1 MSDKGKKIIQL
12 FIFLALGIFFIW
24 ISLKDLS
31 AEQKASIIDNIKG
44 VAIDNRWIFLILS
57 AAIGFISVIFRAFRS
72 IQLIEPLGYN
82 VSKINS
88 YHSVMICYIA
98 NIAFPRLGEVL
109 RCTFIQ
115 RYEKVPFQ
123 KTFGTVVTERIIDM
137 LSFGLIFL
145 FALLLE
151 SEKLLS
157 LFQHKTQSTET
168 TSFLNNPMFIL
179 AIILLLVIII
189 LFIFRK
195 SIVKW
200 KLYHKIKQIILG
212 FWSGLLSVVK
222 LKKPLLF
229 VFYTF
234 MIWVC
239 YFFMFYV
246 AIFAFPEI
254 VAMGNQLWMASLSCV
269 VIGTIGFIISQGG
282 LGAYPLLI
290 SSVLLLYGISKELG
304 LAVGWVVWT
313 TETLLY
319 VVGGIISLIIAP
331 FTNPKKIKMNHL
343 QQIKH
348 KIISKDAFSILQ
360 QKKQFATKKIV
371 FTNGCFDILHRGH
384 VEYLAQAA
392 ALGDMLIIG
401 LNSDSSIKR
410 IKGDNRPIMDETS
423 RAILLASLS
432 FVDYIILFEEDTPY
446 SLIKLIQPDILIKGS
461 DYTIDTIVGADIVKA
476 KKGEIITIDL
486 VPDISTS
493 IIINK
498 IKEID

>member
-1 MSDKGKKIIQL
+1 MSDKGKKFIQL

-24 ISLKDLS
+24 ISIKDLS
-31 AEQKASIIDNIKG
+31 AEEKASIINNIKG
-44 VAIDNRWIFLILS
+44 VAIDNRWIFLVFS

-72 IQLIEPLGYN
+72 IQLLEPLGYN

-246 AIFAFPEI
+246 AIFAFPELI
-254 VAMGNQLWMASLSCV
+254 ATGNQLWMASLSCV

-331 FTNPKKIKMNHL
+331 FTNPKKNK
-343 QQIKH
+343 
-348 KIISKDAFSILQ
+348 KDEPLG
-360 QKKQFATKKIV
+360 
-371 FTNGCFDILHRGH
+371 TN
-384 VEYLAQAA
+384 QA
-392 ALGDMLIIG
+392 
-401 LNSDSSIKR
+401 
-410 IKGDNRPIMDETS
+410 
-423 RAILLASLS
+423 
-432 FVDYIILFEEDTPY
+432 
-446 SLIKLIQPDILIKGS
+446 
-461 DYTIDTIVGADIVKA
+461 
-476 KKGEIITIDL
+476 
-486 VPDISTS
+486 
-493 IIINK
+493 
-498 IKEID
+498 

>member
-1 MSDKGKKIIQL
+1 MSDKGKKFIQL
-12 FIFLALGIFFIW
+12 FIFLSLGVFFIW
-24 ISLKDLS
+24 ISIKDLDS
-31 AEQKASIIDNIKG
+31 EQKATIINNIKG
-44 VAIDNRWIFLILS
+44 VAFDNRWIFLIFS

-72 IQLIEPLGYN
+72 IQLLEPLGYN

-137 LSFGLIFL
+137 LSFGLVFL
-145 FALLLE
+145 FALLVE
-151 SEKLLS
+151 SEKILS
-157 LFQHKTQSTET
+157 IFQHKTQSSET
-168 TSFLNNPMFIL
+168 ASFLNNPM
-179 AIILLLVIII
+179 IIVALCILLVIIVF
-189 LFIFRK
+189 LIFRK
-195 SIVKW
+195 HIVEW
-200 KLYHKIKQIILG
+200 RIYHKIKQIILG

-246 AIFAFPEI
+246 AIFAFPEFI
-254 VAMGNQLWMASLSCV
+254 ATGNQLWMASLSCV

-331 FTNPKKIKMNHL
+331 FTNPKKNRNEPL
-343 QQIKH
+343 G
-348 KIISKDAFSILQ
+348 
-360 QKKQFATKKIV
+360 
-371 FTNGCFDILHRGH
+371 TN
-384 VEYLAQAA
+384 QA
-392 ALGDMLIIG
+392 
-401 LNSDSSIKR
+401 
-410 IKGDNRPIMDETS
+410 
-423 RAILLASLS
+423 
-432 FVDYIILFEEDTPY
+432 
-446 SLIKLIQPDILIKGS
+446 
-461 DYTIDTIVGADIVKA
+461 
-476 KKGEIITIDL
+476 
-486 VPDISTS
+486 
-493 IIINK
+493 
-498 IKEID
+498 